1 MKVVHPGKSGQA
13 VGCDTQRRD
22 RRIARMNIHKN
33 ARLTPPGRL
42 LLVQRI
48 EGAGWRLAEAAIAA
62 GVSQRQSYRWLAR
75 DRSGGA
81 GGRGERRSA
90 PPRCEAPPGAG
101 PAAGAGGVRRERR
114 WAPRG
119 WRARTPPGLRVAA
132 LP

>member
-62 GVSQRQSYRWLAR
+62 GISQRQSYRWLAR
-75 DRSGGA
+75 YRS
-81 GGRGERRSA
+81 RGKAARGHYTPVTASLTD
-90 PPRCEAPPGAG
+90 PPRAPT
-101 PAAGAGGVRRERR
+101 VSHI
-114 WAPRG
+114 
-119 WRARTPPGLRVAA
+119 
-132 LP
+132 